1 MDPKLNLLKKK
12 KKKKKKKTLKIHI
25 YIYIYIVNK
34 IYMHFQPFLL

>member
-12 KKKKKKKTLKIHI
+12 KKKKKILKIHI